1 MEWLD
6 RGIVLSTRRFGE
18 TGAIASLL
26 TREHG
31 RHAGL
36 VRGRGAAA
44 CTQTGTRVSAHW
56 RARLA
61 EHLGTFTLEAE
72 GGGAAGLLDD
82 PLRLAALVSACALA
96 DAALPERAP
105 HPGVYDGLVAL
116 IDGLAGPYW
125 DAVYV
130 QWELGLLGAL
140 GFGLQL
146 ERCAATGANDA
157 LAYVSPRTG
166 RAVSLSAAEPYR
178 DRLLPL
184 PGFLIGRGEAGP
196 EEIAAGLDLTGHF
209 IERALFAQGDK
220 PVPAARGRFVERCR
234 RRAFSAAT
242 PGPG

>member
-18 TGAIASLL
+18 TGSIASLL

-36 VRGRGAAA
+36 VRGRAASA
-44 CTQTGTRVSAHW
+44 ASQTGMRVAARW

-61 EHLGTFTLEAE
+61 DQLGTFTLEAD
-72 GGGAAGLLDD
+72 GGGPAVLLDD
-82 PLRLAALVSACALA
+82 PLRLSALVSACALA

-105 HPGVYDGLVAL
+105 HPGVYDGLEAL
-116 IDGLAGPYW
+116 INGLAGDWW

-130 QWELGLLGAL
+130 QWEIGLLAAL
-140 GFGLQL
+140 GFGLEL

-196 EEIAAGLDLTGHF
+196 AEIAQGLDLTGHF

-220 PVPAARGRFVERCR
+220 PVPAARARFVERCR
-234 RRAFSAAT
+234 RRAHAAGMPA
-242 PGPG
+242 PG

>member
-18 TGAIASLL
+18 TGAIASVL
-26 TREHG
+26 TQAHG

-44 CTQTGTRVSAHW
+44 ITQAGTRVSVHW

-61 EHLGTFTLEAE
+61 DHLGTFALEPE
-72 GGGAAGLLDD
+72 GGGAAGVLDD

-96 DAALPERAP
+96 DASLPERAP
-105 HPGVYDGLVAL
+105 HPGVYDGLAAL
-116 IDGLAGPYW
+116 IDGLDGPYW

-146 ERCAATGANDA
+146 DRCAATGVNDA

-184 PGFLIGRGEAGP
+184 PGFLIGLGDADPEAV
-196 EEIAAGLDLTGHF
+196 AAGLDLTGHF
-209 IERALFAQGDK
+209 IERALFAQAEK

-234 RRAFSAAT
+234 RRAHAGAT
-242 PGPG
+242 GRG

>member
-1 MEWLD
+1 MEWSD

-36 VRGRGAAA
+36 VRGRGAGAA
-44 CTQTGTRVSAHW
+44 SQTGTRVNARW

-61 EHLGTFTLEAE
+61 DQLGTFTLEAE
-72 GGGAAGLLDD
+72 GGGPALLLDD
-82 PLRLAALVSACALA
+82 PLRLGALVSACSLA

-105 HPGVYDGLVAL
+105 HPGVFEGLEAL
-116 IDGLAGPYW
+116 IDGLAGDWW

-130 QWELGLLGAL
+130 QWELGLLSAL
-140 GFGLQL
+140 GFGLELQ
-146 ERCAATGANDA
+146 RCAATGANDA
-157 LAYVSPRTG
+157 LAFVSPRTG

-184 PGFLIGRGEAGP
+184 PGFLIGRGDAGP
-196 EEIAAGLDLTGHF
+196 AEVAQGLALTGHF

-220 PVPAARGRFVERCR
+220 PVPAARARLVERCR
-234 RRAFSAAT
+234 KRAHAA
-242 PGPG
+242 GMADSE